1 MQFKGRSSD
10 EWGNIIFD
18 SDGLIDRLMRG
29 SDLSSD
35 LTALNSEGVSRFNAL
50 CKELD
55 HPEDQV
61 SIYKT
66 PDMSVDE
73 WDLAHQDQWFTPE
86 PYASLDVLD
95 WLVTRCENDIEL
107 TRVAEEWALYE
118 EREMIP
124 VLRFLVYLVDHFR
137 ERGVV
142 WGVGRGS
149 SAASYILYKIGVHR
163 IDSILYDL
171 DPREFLK

>member
-29 SDLSSD
+29 ADLSSD

-66 PDMSVDE
+66 PENTVDE
-73 WDLAHQDQWFTPE
+73 WDISHQSQWFTPE

-95 WLVTRCENDIEL
+95 FLVNRCADETEL
-107 TRVAEEWALYE
+107 TRVVEEWVLYE
-118 EREMIP
+118 ERDMIP
-124 VLRFLVYLVDHFR
+124 VLRLLIYLIDNFR

-149 SAASYILYKIGVHR
+149 SVASYILYKIGVHR
-163 IDSILYDL
+163 VDSIAFDL